1 MAWFKQVVRMKI
13 KITRNTRFEN
23 KREIL
28 YIKPYRDCILD
39 TWSILFFEFLEN
51 EVTVNVE

>member
-13 KITRNTRFEN
+13 KITRNNRFEN